1 MQFVVV
7 LFHDEVALLNVL
19 VQLCVFVNAVGYAVL
34 LSFAR
39 HFTVAVVLKFVENLQ
54 AEVHMDLSLFDVS
67 ITDNF
72 FLIKEENIAIT
83 TRVENILVYT
93 VVAPVITVL
102 VYVVKDDWVWHIERV
117 GAPVLKLIRVLPE
130 RYYAKQFRISSHARL
145 LFLQLTVAIFDKSK
159 LVILNRLL

>member
-54 AEVHMDLSLFDVS
+54 AEVHVDLSLFDVS

-72 FLIKEENIAIT
+72 LFIKEENVDKTEIVKT
-83 TRVENILVYT
+83 T
-93 VVAPVITVL
+93 
-102 VYVVKDDWVWHIERV
+102 
-117 GAPVLKLIRVLPE
+117 
-130 RYYAKQFRISSHARL
+130 
-145 LFLQLTVAIFDKSK
+145 
-159 LVILNRLL
+159 